1 MRHTVR
7 ERRLEKT
14 ALWLGALVTPAEEP
28 SSVPSTH
35 AGQLTTPA
43 SRDLMPSYRL
53 YKHACKHANTHTIK
67 SSKGLIC
74 TLKTKMKGMG
84 DSSSHFCPKLS
95 IHPVCHSRSSQHQP
109 ETAQTLQS
117 PMYLFVHHF
126 ADRKLRPRRV
136 NAATVTTQ
144 ERQS

>member
-1 MRHTVR
+1 MR

-14 ALWLGALVTPAEEP
+14 ALWLGALVTPAECQVLFP
-28 SSVPSTH
+28 API
-35 AGQLTTPA
+35 GQLTTPA

-95 IHPVCHSRSSQHQP
+95 THPVFHSHSSQHQP
-109 ETAQTLQS
+109 ETPQTLQS